1 MAQAT
6 SRPIRS
12 VSHTVSGLIASLFVL
27 VSFPAIPQVGWAQEK
42 EEWDVTQARGETR
55 EIDFV
60 TEEGTWLSVD
70 VSPDGRWVAM
80 DLLGH
85 IYRVPTEGGEAEV
98 LTQESGVAVN
108 YHPRYSPDGRFIAF
122 ISDRKGQSNLWVME
136 ADGSNPTAVFH
147 NLGARASVPSWTPDS
162 EYIVVRRQATRFGG
176 PGGGTGIWMY
186 HREGGVGIELL
197 ADGSATWPSVSRDGK
212 YVYFEHRSGNDAF
225 QGDYQIR
232 RLEVESGQVLDI
244 TAGKAEGAAAG
255 RLSSGG
261 AFAPEV
267 SPDGR
272 WLAFGRMIPDGTISY
287 KGHRYGPRTAL
298 WLRDL
303 ETGEERVLM
312 DPISA
317 AIESGSKV
325 LRILPG
331 YAWAPD
337 GASIILSQGGQIR
350 RIDVETGE
358 VSVIPFSARV
368 QRTISGMAY
377 QEFRITDEPFRAKY
391 LRWHTA
397 SPDGGTVAFQAVG
410 RIWTVPASGGE
421 ARRLTGDTA
430 DRQEFAPA

>member
-1 MAQAT
+1 
-6 SRPIRS
+6 
-12 VSHTVSGLIASLFVL
+12 
-27 VSFPAIPQVGWAQEK
+27 
-42 EEWDVTQARGETR
+42 
-55 EIDFV
+55 
-60 TEEGTWLSVD
+60 
-70 VSPDGRWVAM
+70 
-80 DLLGH
+80 
-85 IYRVPTEGGEAEV
+85 
-98 LTQESGVAVN
+98 
-108 YHPRYSPDGRFIAF
+108 
-122 ISDRKGQSNLWVME
+122 
-136 ADGSNPTAVFH
+136 
-147 NLGARASVPSWTPDS
+147 
-162 EYIVVRRQATRFGG
+162 
-176 PGGGTGIWMY
+176 MY

-225 QGDYQIR
+225 
-232 RLEVESGQVLDI
+232 
-244 TAGKAEGAAAG
+244 
-255 RLSSGG
+255 
-261 AFAPEV
+261 EV

-410 RIWTVPASGGE
+410 RIWTVQASGGE
-421 ARRLTGDTA
+421 PPRLTGDTA

>member
-1 MAQAT
+1 
-6 SRPIRS
+6 
-12 VSHTVSGLIASLFVL
+12 
-27 VSFPAIPQVGWAQEK
+27 
-42 EEWDVTQARGETR
+42 
-55 EIDFV
+55 
-60 TEEGTWLSVD
+60 
-70 VSPDGRWVAM
+70 
-80 DLLGH
+80 
-85 IYRVPTEGGEAEV
+85 
-98 LTQESGVAVN
+98 
-108 YHPRYSPDGRFIAF
+108 
-122 ISDRKGQSNLWVME
+122 
-136 ADGSNPTAVFH
+136 
-147 NLGARASVPSWTPDS
+147 
-162 EYIVVRRQATRFGG
+162 
-176 PGGGTGIWMY
+176 MY

-421 ARRLTGDTA
+421 PRRLTGDTA
-430 DRQEFAPA
+430 DRQEFAPAWSPDGRWIAYTTWKVGTYGRSAPEAEILSNSRPLPQSSSTRPGAPMARNWSFSRAPEPPSGAALSHTTPGGT